1 MAIQNNITSKA
12 KPADDFMRIQDLL
25 SLCLEKWYWFVVSL
39 AITVC
44 AAAVYLLTTPPVY
57 TRSAAVLI
65 KEDSKGKP
73 RGSVAGVL
81 GDIDIFRTSTNV
93 NNEIQSLRSPSVM
106 LDVVKRLHLEI
117 SYSTEGGFYK
127 KALYGRTCPY
137 QVSFAG
143 LQDNFRA
150 AFTIVP
156 AGKGQVKLTDFELD
170 GEGVDGEVTA
180 KLNVP
185 STTPVGK
192 VTVMAGVAEAS
203 GAPVYVSRIG
213 YQAAAEGYS
222 AKLSAELNDE
232 KSSIINLTF
241 TDVCPQRAEDV
252 LNTVIAVYNEN
263 WIKDKNQI
271 AVSTSAFIKERL
283 GVIEQELG
291 NVDKDISSFK
301 SQHLVPDVQA
311 AANMYMTQSSEASAQ
326 ILALNTQLS
335 MARFIR
341 DYLTNVTSKNQL
353 LPANSG
359 IESPGIEDQIVNY
372 NTTQLRRNE
381 LAANSSE
388 TNPLV
393 VDMDQSLGEMRSAI
407 VTSVDNLITTLNT
420 QLRAMQQSE
429 RQTTARISANPSQG
443 KYLLSVERQQKVKE
457 ALYIFLLQKREENE
471 LSQAFTAYNTRVITP
486 PTGSFAPTAPVKK
499 NILLVAIAL
508 GLLVPVIVIF
518 IRENTNTK
526 LRGRKDLENLSLP
539 FVGEVPLVRSG
550 KKKEDFA
557 HPLVVIKPG
566 CRDMVNEAFRV
577 LRTNMEFLLEASNG
591 GRASVILFT
600 SFNPGSGKTFMA
612 MNMAA
617 AFALKGKKV
626 LVVDGDMRRASAST
640 YLATHGAKGLSDF
653 LGNMHD
659 DAAGL
664 VVQHPDMPGLHLLP
678 AGTIPPNPTELLA
691 EPRFC
696 ELIGQLRGSYDY
708 VFIDCPPIDIVAD
721 TQIIEKQVD
730 RTVFVVRAGL
740 LERDMLPNLQRMYD
754 EKRFKNMALVL
765 NGTEPLGRR
774 YGSHYGGEYGYQYGY
789 GSKDYYYSEK

>member
-1 MAIQNNITSKA
+1 
-12 KPADDFMRIQDLL
+12 
-25 SLCLEKWYWFVVSL
+25 
-39 AITVC
+39 
-44 AAAVYLLTTPPVY
+44 
-57 TRSAAVLI
+57 
-65 KEDSKGKP
+65 
-73 RGSVAGVL
+73 
-81 GDIDIFRTSTNV
+81 
-93 NNEIQSLRSPSVM
+93 
-106 LDVVKRLHLEI
+106 
-117 SYSTEGGFYK
+117 
-127 KALYGRTCPY
+127 
-137 QVSFAG
+137 
-143 LQDNFRA
+143 
-150 AFTIVP
+150 
-156 AGKGQVKLTDFELD
+156 
-170 GEGVDGEVTA
+170 
-180 KLNVP
+180 
-185 STTPVGK
+185 
-192 VTVMAGVAEAS
+192 
-203 GAPVYVSRIG
+203 
-213 YQAAAEGYS
+213 
-222 AKLSAELNDE
+222 
-232 KSSIINLTF
+232 
-241 TDVCPQRAEDV
+241 
-252 LNTVIAVYNEN
+252 
-263 WIKDKNQI
+263 
-271 AVSTSAFIKERL
+271 
-283 GVIEQELG
+283 
-291 NVDKDISSFK
+291 
-301 SQHLVPDVQA
+301 
-311 AANMYMTQSSEASAQ
+311 
-326 ILALNTQLS
+326 
-335 MARFIR
+335 
-341 DYLTNVTSKNQL
+341 
-353 LPANSG
+353 
-359 IESPGIEDQIVNY
+359 
-372 NTTQLRRNE
+372 
-381 LAANSSE
+381 
-388 TNPLV
+388 
-393 VDMDQSLGEMRSAI
+393 
-407 VTSVDNLITTLNT
+407 
-420 QLRAMQQSE
+420 MQQSE

-653 LGNMHD
+653 LGNMH
-659 DAAGL
+659 AEQQRL

-721 TQIIEKQVD
+721 TQIIENLVD

-754 EKRFKNMALVL
+754 EKRFNIMALVL

-789 GSKDYYYSEK
+789 GSKDYYSSEK